1 MGNNCKDKT
10 ILINFQGTGD
20 IKVNAVDLIW
30 NDKKG
35 YGNGGFPVSMTS
47 GIMWNFPDASN
58 VEIGNGR
65 SSEFQGSVLITG
77 NMKMAT
83 TGHSGRTI
91 VLGNLEHNKGG
102 SEFHNYEYDPPVPLP
117 EPDCEDYLSGGFN
130 PNPNPDIEDA
140 VEAPPTGNPV
150 PAVTTPNPTNNPTNK
165 PTQAPTKAGPSGG
178 GNGDLAWDS
187 GKCLVE
193 HVGGCADSKC
203 CEGLYCEV
211 QSQWYS
217 QCKRKN

>member
-1 MGNNCKDKT
+1 MGIQVFNIQQGQRSLFTGSTWGYTFSNNCNGKT

-30 NDKKG
+30 NGKKG
-35 YGNGGFPVSMTS
+35 YGKGGFPTCMTS
-47 GIMWNFPDASN
+47 SIMWNFPDARN

-102 SEFHNYEYDPPVPLP
+102 SEFHNYEFDPPKPLP
-117 EPDCEDYLSGGFN
+117 EPDCEDYLSGLQ
-130 PNPNPDIEDA
+130 PQ
-140 VEAPPTGNPV
+140 APIAQPAAQPAAKPTSKPV
-150 PAVTTPNPTNNPTNK
+150 PAPTPKPTN
-165 PTQAPTKAGPSGG
+165 PSGG
-178 GNGDLAWDS
+178 SSWGSGCKAEWD
-187 GKCLVE
+187 
-193 HVGGCADSKC
+193 
-203 CEGLYCEV
+203 
-211 QSQWYS
+211 
-217 QCKRKN
+217 